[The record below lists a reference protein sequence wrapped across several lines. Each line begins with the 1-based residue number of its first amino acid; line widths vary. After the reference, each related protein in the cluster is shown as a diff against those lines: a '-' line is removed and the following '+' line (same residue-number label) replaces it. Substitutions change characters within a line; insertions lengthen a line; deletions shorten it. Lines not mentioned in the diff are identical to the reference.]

1 METSYWDGRTGRAVE
16 PFAFMPTDQRI
27 VFFDTETTELRD
39 DREIWEIGLVVR
51 DPDKADREIQVIV
64 TDADFSWANPVSLKI
79 GGAYERH
86 PAFNGTRLAKGVAYV
101 EQRQAAQILEAETRG
116 AVIVGAVP
124 DFDTSGAKNLLRRN
138 GLPWSGHYHLVDIE
152 TLVVGYLRH
161 RYLADDKLPD
171 PGLPPWSSDE
181 LSRMVG
187 LEPPGPDQRHTALG
201 DARWVRDLWDLIMPR
216 E

>member
-1 METSYWDGRTGRAVE
+1 
-16 PFAFMPTDQRI
+16 MPTERRI

-39 DREIWEIGLVVR
+39 DREIWEYGLIIR
-51 DPDKADREIQVIV
+51 DPGRVDREFQAII
-64 TDADFSWANPVSLKI
+64 TDVDFSWANPVSLRI

-86 PAFNGTRLAKGVAYV
+86 PALALDGAKLVKGVNYL
-101 EQRQAAQILEAETRG
+101 EQRRAAKILEMETRG
-116 AVIVGAVP
+116 AFIIGAVP

-152 TLVVGYLRH
+152 NLVVGYLRGLH
-161 RYLADDKLPD
+161 ASGVPDMD

-187 LEPPGPDQRHTALG
+187 VEPPGADQRHTALG
-201 DARWVRDLWDLIMPR
+201 DARWVRDQWDLIMPR

>member
-1 METSYWDGRTGRAVE
+1 MLTEQR
-16 PFAFMPTDQRI
+16 RI

-39 DREIWEIGLVVR
+39 DREIWEYGLIVR
-51 DPDKADREIQVIV
+51 EPGKADREFQAII
-64 TDADFSWANPVSLKI
+64 TDVDMSWANPVSLRI

-86 PAFNGTRLAKGVAYV
+86 PFLNRTKLAPGVTYL

-116 AVIVGAVP
+116 AIIVGAVP

-152 TLVVGYLRH
+152 NLVVGYLRA
-161 RYLADDKLPD
+161 RFLGGATDKD

-187 LEPPGPDQRHTALG
+187 VEPPGPDQRHTALG
-201 DARWVRDLWDLIMPR
+201 DARWVRDQWDVIMPR